1 VEKVLFTEIMSAMP
15 IIRLEDA
22 GTPICKEYMSFR
34 MLPASIFMSAHDVS
48 VQIKSK
54 RYHNS
59 FRSKN
64 FQVNCSLKSE
74 NTFQVIAPFLPIFI
88 DL

>member
-1 VEKVLFTEIMSAMP
+1 VEKALFTETMSAMP

-34 MLPASIFMSAHDVS
+34 MLPASIFMYAHDVS

-59 FRSKN
+59 FRSKD
-64 FQVNCSLKSE
+64 FQVNCILKSE
-74 NTFQVIAPFLPIFI
+74 STLQVTAPFLPISI